1 MTLLYISL
9 VIFMF
14 VVVTLVLSAV
24 LIGGKRNE
32 EVTEAI
38 RRGLDCGYE
47 AGVNDTIEQV
57 IARHREILDG
67 LSFRKPT
74 E

>member
-9 VIFMF
+9 CLFM
-14 VVVTLVLSAV
+14 LLLIAIVLGAV
-24 LIGGKRNE
+24 MLGGKRNE
-32 EVTEAI
+32 EVTDAI
-38 RRGLDCGYE
+38 RYGLDMGYE
-47 AGVNDTIEQV
+47 AGFADATDQV

>member
-1 MTLLYISL
+1 MFLAAI
-9 VIFMF
+9 VIG
-14 VVVTLVLSAV
+14 AV
-24 LIGGKRNE
+24 ALGGKRNE

-38 RRGLDCGYE
+38 RYGLDMGYE
-47 AGVNDTIEQV
+47 AGFADATDQV
-57 IARHREILDG
+57 VAKHREILDG